1 MPDATERTPLI
12 TRVDSEDMDSTP
24 IEVRAN
30 ELLRTGERGISV
42 PIENNVD
49 ITHELASVLYALH
62 IVERHD
68 RARGSARA
76 AAYRA
81 SATQRT
87 RVALRHRAI
96 EALDGA
102 LAYCDTEQH
111 WQRDE
116 DDDDVLV
123 LSRPLPMHAGKSKRT
138 TREYACDVR
147 RAQPRSLP
155 DPAAWCTA
163 PLY

>member
-1 MPDATERTPLI
+1 MPDATERTPLLI
-12 TRVDSEDMDSTP
+12 TRVDNEDIDETP
-24 IEVRAN
+24 IEDRAN
-30 ELLRTGERGISV
+30 ELLRSGERGISV
-42 PIENNVD
+42 PLSHNLD

-81 SATQRT
+81 SATLRT

-96 EALDGA
+96 DTLDAA

-123 LSRPLPMHAGKSKRT
+123 LSRPLPVHDHSSNRT
-138 TREYACDVR
+138 TRKYTTNNMR
-147 RAQPRSLP
+147 
-155 DPAAWCTA
+155 W
-163 PLY
+163 